1 MLRVSLPAAAVGEP
15 EDSQVRGMI
24 NNSDL
29 DSEPVRRLIAL
40 AREEDLG
47 QHGDVTSRLL
57 PPHLLD
63 GEGRW
68 RLVARDA
75 GRFCGKELL
84 PLLFEQLAPQV
95 ELHWLGPKDPRGD
108 LMRGEAI
115 AECVGHVGQM
125 LAAERTILNFLQHL
139 SGIAT
144 LTARFVAAV
153 AGTGAKIYDTRK
165 TTPGMRTLEKY
176 AVRCGGG
183 HNHRTGLFDAVL
195 LKDNHLAGI
204 PTNRLAHTVFEM
216 LNRLSALPA
225 TPAFVEVECDG
236 LDQFNELLKVVGI
249 DVILL
254 DNFEPGEMREAVRL
268 RDASGLRGKLEL
280 EASGRASLDTVRGI
294 AETGVERIAI
304 GAITHSAP
312 ILDLGLDAA

>member
-1 MLRVSLPAAAVGEP
+1 MSNELNTEH
-15 EDSQVRGMI
+15 
-24 NNSDL
+24 
-29 DSEPVRRLIAL
+29 VRRLIAL
-40 AREEDLG
+40 ARDEDLG
-47 QHGDVTSRLL
+47 AQGDVTSRLL

-63 GEGRW
+63 GQGRW

-75 GRFCGKELL
+75 GRFCGRELL
-84 PLLFEQLAPQV
+84 ELLIAELAPQIS
-95 ELHWLGPKDPRGD
+95 LRWIGPAEPRGE
-108 LMRGEAI
+108 LARGSAV
-115 AECVGHVGQM
+115 AELSGHVGQM

-165 TTPGMRTLEKY
+165 TTPGLRTLEKY

-195 LKDNHLAGI
+195 IKDNHLAGI
-204 PTNRLAHTVFEM
+204 PTNRLAHAVFEM
-216 LNRLSALPA
+216 LSRLSALPA

-236 LDQFNELLKVVGI
+236 LDQLAELLKVVGI

-254 DNFEPGEMREAVRL
+254 DNFETDALREAVRL
-268 RDASGLRGKLEL
+268 RDASGLRGKVEL
-280 EASGRASLDTVRGI
+280 EASGRAGLDTVRRI
-294 AETGVERIAI
+294 AETGVERIAV

>member
-1 MLRVSLPAAAVGEP
+1 MPHELNTEH
-15 EDSQVRGMI
+15 I
-24 NNSDL
+24 
-29 DSEPVRRLIAL
+29 RRLITL

-47 QHGDVTSRLL
+47 LHGDVTSRLL

-63 GEGRW
+63 SQGQW

-75 GRFCGKELL
+75 GRFCGKDLL
-84 PLLFEQLAPQV
+84 PLLMLELTPQV
-95 ELHWLGPKDPRGD
+95 SLRWIGPADPRGD
-108 LMRGEAI
+108 LARGESV
-115 AECVGHVGQM
+115 AELTGHVGQM

-204 PTNRLAHTVFEM
+204 PTNRLAHTVFDM

-225 TPAFVEVECDG
+225 VPAFVEVECDG
-236 LDQFNELLKVVGI
+236 LDQLVELLKVVGI

-254 DNFEPGEMREAVRL
+254 DNFETADMREAVRL

-280 EASGRASLDTVRGI
+280 EASGRANLESVRTI
-294 AETGVERIAI
+294 AETGVERIAV
-304 GAITHSAP
+304 GAMTHSAP